1 MMNGKVGRP
10 PRNDGYKSVS
20 VTVSKRYADL
30 MTDDAVQ
37 NETPVSRVFSKI
49 LKRYFHDSADNKLDL
64 DAYKL
69 ELIRTIIAR

>member
-1 MMNGKVGRP
+1 MGKIGRP
-10 PRNDGYKSVS
+10 PRNDGYKCLS

-30 MTDDAVQ
+30 MTDDATQ
-37 NETPVSRVFSKI
+37 NEMPISSVFAKA
-49 LKRYFHDSADNKLDL
+49 LKRYFHDSADNKLNL